1 MTFERSPGPRPSR
14 ARRPIAG
21 DRPGEPT
28 PVQIRLQI
36 LSTEHWSLL
45 ASRGLA
51 WNESF
56 SRAGMYLSTLSGAI
70 VALSLI
76 GGVDGFHD
84 AFFVVALVVL
94 PVVLFVGVGT
104 WLRMGA
110 TNYHDAI
117 AVVGMNRIRAAY
129 LEIAPDLEP
138 YFVMGVHDD
147 AAGVGITMAVPPG
160 TSPIVHLIAGT
171 PTLVMV
177 LNGVVSGAIAALAL
191 IRFAQ
196 RRRRGRARGWP
207 RRGDHR
213 LRPGGPIRALE
224 DPPGTAGPRADVPDA
239 VGGRTARPVTVD
251 RSSRSPIA
259 VTSRRVERRRPAAP
273 VPDADEPV
281 HAARGPV
288 RRPGRGRPPG
298 LAPDPRRGRRR
309 GPRRPGDRPA
319 GGRRRDGR
327 PGDATRPAGPGPGR
341 GADRDRARDVHPPRP
356 EPASATSC
364 SAGAAWSSRPSAG
377 RRS

>member
-1 MTFERSPGPRPSR
+1 MTFERSPGAAGRSPGRGPIS
-14 ARRPIAG
+14 RRP
-21 DRPGEPT
+21 PGASPT

-94 PVVLFVGVGT
+94 PVMLFVGIGT

-117 AVVGMNRIRAAY
+117 TVIGMNRIRAAY

-147 AAGVGITMAVPPG
+147 AAGDRRHDGGAARHVPDRP
-160 TSPIVHLIAGT
+160 PD
-171 PTLVMV
+171 
-177 LNGVVSGAIAALAL
+177 
-191 IRFAQ
+191 
-196 RRRRGRARGWP
+196 RRRR
-207 RRGDHR
+207 
-213 LRPGGPIRALE
+213 
-224 DPPGTAGPRADVPDA
+224 
-239 VGGRTARPVTVD
+239 
-251 RSSRSPIA
+251 
-259 VTSRRVERRRPAAP
+259 
-273 VPDADEPV
+273 
-281 HAARGPV
+281 
-288 RRPGRGRPPG
+288 
-298 LAPDPRRGRRR
+298 
-309 GPRRPGDRPA
+309 
-319 GGRRRDGR
+319 
-327 PGDATRPAGPGPGR
+327 
-341 GADRDRARDVHPPRP
+341 
-356 EPASATSC
+356 
-364 SAGAAWSSRPSAG
+364 